1 MSTCL
6 TCMGSQVRVLYCP
19 PSSRTKKD
27 IYAKNPEVSTASG
40 FFCAHFLKLE
50 KKISKRVLA
59 KSVDLNLYPRDF
71 GPLFR
76 GLFGKAA
83 RFRSRQNVEF
93 RPTFLVALPNTHSK
107 HRCQRVSRLCGISDV
122 KAAGKPP
129 IPLQDETTA
138 YWRCW
143 DARKQSTRCQ
153 RCSSGWSFICWI
165 SAEHRFLMS
174 HPSCLC
180 GLREC
185 PGRAAREMSARSEC
199 GSDQTQRVCSHAD
212 GAAPG
217 DSAHV

>member
-1 MSTCL
+1 
-6 TCMGSQVRVLYCP
+6 MGSQVRVLYCP

-76 GLFGKAA
+76 EFFGKAA
-83 RFRSRQNVEF
+83 LFCSRQNVEF
-93 RPTFLVALPNTHSK
+93 RPAFLLVLLNTHSK
-107 HRCQRVSRLCGISDV
+107 HRYQHVSRLCDVSDV
-122 KAAGKPP
+122 KTAGKPP

-138 YWRCW
+138 YWRCR
-143 DARKQSTRCQ
+143 DARKQSTRSQ
-153 RCSSGWSFICWI
+153 RSGWSLIGWL

-174 HPSCLC
+174 RPSCPY
-180 GLREC
+180 GLRGC
-185 PGRAAREMSARSEC
+185 PGRAATGRSMRSEC
-199 GSDQTQRVCSHAD
+199 GSDQMRRAYSRAD
-212 GAAPG
+212 GATPS